1 MQALLIVKVY
11 ILAQSFSRFPGTEIV
26 FSRDLFIFDG
36 TPQAF
41 RKNSSERATF
51 AIHTDAHIVGREPTA
66 CTADW

>member
-36 TPQAF
+36 TPQ
-41 RKNSSERATF
+41 
-51 AIHTDAHIVGREPTA
+51 VG
-66 CTADW
+66 